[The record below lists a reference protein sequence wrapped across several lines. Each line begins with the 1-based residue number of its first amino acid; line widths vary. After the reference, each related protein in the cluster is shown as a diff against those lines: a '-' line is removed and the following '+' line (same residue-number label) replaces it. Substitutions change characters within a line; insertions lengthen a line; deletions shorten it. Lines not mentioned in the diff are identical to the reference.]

1 MAENIDGV
9 WSDPGA
15 LLRSLGQA
23 VIGTDLDGVV
33 RYWNPAAEMLY
44 GWAARE
50 ALGRNIA
57 ELTVPQIG
65 QDLAAEIM
73 QALRAGGQW
82 SGGFMVQ
89 RKDGSRFPALV
100 TDTGVRAAD
109 GRLVGVVGVSTDVGH
124 GLRVLLAQSS
134 DAALILDR
142 AGAVYY
148 VSPAAGQLFGWVD
161 RDVLGTPVWNQIHP
175 DDRLVAE
182 RYHAG
187 VSRFDA
193 AEGPLECRLRCGDGS
208 WRWVEVVMTNML
220 DNPAV
225 RGTVCHLRD
234 VTERRQDRDRLAQL
248 AEQLETALTTRV
260 VIEQAKGFLACRYG
274 TDPDTTFEAL
284 RRYARNHGHTLDRV
298 ARAVLAGDLPGL
310 TQ

>member
-1 MAENIDGV
+1 MTENIEGV
-9 WSDPGA
+9 WSDPGL

-33 RYWNPAAEMLY
+33 RYWNQAAEMLY
-44 GWAARE
+44 GWTAGE

-73 QALRAGGQW
+73 ETLRAGGQW

-89 RKDGSRFPALV
+89 RKGGSRFPALV
-100 TDTGVRAAD
+100 TDTGVHAAD
-109 GRLVGVVGVSTDVGH
+109 GRLVGVVGVSADVGH

-161 RDVLGTPVWNQIHP
+161 REVLGTPLWNHIHS
-175 DDRLVAE
+175 DDRPVAE
-182 RYHAG
+182 RYHAR
-187 VSRFDA
+187 VSGSGT

-208 WRWVEVVMTNML
+208 WRWVEVVMSNML
-220 DNPAV
+220 EEPAV
-225 RGTVCHLRD
+225 RGMVCHLRD
-234 VTERRQDRDRLAQL
+234 VTERRRDRDRLAQL
-248 AEQLETALTTRV
+248 AEQLETALTTRI

-284 RRYARNHGHTLDRV
+284 RRYARSHNHSLEWV
-298 ARAVLAGDLPGL
+298 ARAVLTGDLPGL
-310 TQ
+310 TR